1 MPGLFQKVDTGLK
14 EKGAKKLFGA
24 LGAGDGKS
32 ERAVIRRSVKGESEE
47 RAALALG
54 GKEIGDQQEACIL
67 AGEVEEVAR
76 GEFFSSDHGRS
87 KFGEKGGLAHTQ
99 LGVGET
105 TSDGNIWFR

>member
-67 AGEVEEVAR
+67 AR
-76 GEFFSSDHGRS
+76 GGGRGS
-87 KFGEKGGLAHTQ
+87 PR
-99 LGVGET
+99 GVLLER
-105 TSDGNIWFR
+105 SRQI